1 MSNVLTEKFIRLKT
15 AVGGNR
21 EVTAYEDTF
30 GMTKEE
36 QAHITRPNQWN
47 TRILS
52 ELEFALNLRE
62 DGAFDEAIGRA
73 LDLLLKAMEEEGGL
87 SNAVC
92 HKAEGL
98 ARGREIGPDLFQT
111 VAEAAAGEVNPRT
124 SWRASKE
131 FRLQLVRELS
141 RRALKQAI
149 IHAGGAVEC

>member
-1 MSNVLTEKFIRLKT
+1 MMPEGLSFSLRVSLRRSEKFFGPGVASLLRLAFGVAAPTPIR
-15 AVGGNR
+15 
-21 EVTAYEDTF
+21 
-30 GMTKEE
+30 
-36 QAHITRPNQWN
+36 
-47 TRILS
+47 
-52 ELEFALNLRE
+52 
-62 DGAFDEAIGRA
+62 
-73 LDLLLKAMEEEGGL
+73 
-87 SNAVC
+87 C

>member
-1 MSNVLTEKFIRLKT
+1 MATFSPYVQIIQHEGIVHHYIKYAQRNAMDIATLGCAVHVKLTADRSAVEELRLAFGVAAPTPIR
-15 AVGGNR
+15 
-21 EVTAYEDTF
+21 
-30 GMTKEE
+30 
-36 QAHITRPNQWN
+36 
-47 TRILS
+47 
-52 ELEFALNLRE
+52 
-62 DGAFDEAIGRA
+62 
-73 LDLLLKAMEEEGGL
+73 
-87 SNAVC
+87 C
-92 HKAEGL
+92 HKAEEL

>member
-1 MSNVLTEKFIRLKT
+1 MDIATLGCAVHVKLTADRSAVEELRLAFGVAAPTPIR
-15 AVGGNR
+15 
-21 EVTAYEDTF
+21 
-30 GMTKEE
+30 
-36 QAHITRPNQWN
+36 
-47 TRILS
+47 
-52 ELEFALNLRE
+52 
-62 DGAFDEAIGRA
+62 
-73 LDLLLKAMEEEGGL
+73 
-87 SNAVC
+87 C
-92 HKAEGL
+92 HKAEEL